1 MTSSVTTGFV
11 PGSQILLQSLTAG
24 STLQSILIAQ
34 PTTGA
39 LTMASSTSGAANGAY
54 WQVADAG
61 QTATY
66 NGQTLAGIYLISLST
81 HNGARFL
88 NGDTATALVNLAAAP
103 SSSTPSVWFPV
114 PTVMGGYCLACAP
127 GPQTTGVSVWLT
139 NNNNPGPGPN
149 LSLWSISNQ
158 GSGVTDSWWQPVPV
172 TFGASL

>member
-24 STLQSILIAQ
+24 ANLSSILVAQ
-34 PTTGA
+34 PATGA
-39 LTMASSTSGAANGAY
+39 LTMATSTAGAANGAY

-61 QTATY
+61 QTTSY

-81 HNGARFL
+81 NTGARFL
-88 NGDTATALVNLAAAP
+88 NGDATTTHVTLAAAP
-103 SSSTPSVWFPV
+103 SSSTPAVWFPV

-127 GPQTTGVSVWLT
+127 GPAATTSVWLT

-149 LSLWSISNQ
+149 LSLYSICNQ

>member
-39 LTMASSTSGAANGAY
+39 LTMSSSTSGAANGAY

-114 PTVMGGYCLACAP
+114 PTTMGGYCLACAP
-127 GPQTTGVSVWLT
+127 GPAATTSVWLT

-149 LSLWSISNQ
+149 LSLYSICNQ

>member
-24 STLQSILIAQ
+24 SALQSILIAQ

-39 LTMASSTSGAANGAY
+39 LTMASSTADAANGAY

-61 QTATY
+61 QSVTY
-66 NGQTLAGIYLISLST
+66 NGQTLAGVYLISLST

-88 NGDTATALVNLAAAP
+88 NGNTTTALVNLAAAP

-114 PTVMGGYCLACAP
+114 PTVMGGYCLACSP
-127 GPQTTGVSVWLT
+127 GPEATTSVWLT

-149 LSLWSISNQ
+149 LSLYSISNQ